1 MPTAPA
7 DAAPADAATPAA
19 TPAAAYRS
27 VADAQRPW
35 WALADGS
42 ECENC
47 AHQGARCGDHH

>member
-1 MPTAPA
+1 MAP
-7 DAAPADAATPAA
+7 ATPAQTPA
-19 TPAAAYRS
+19 TPAQTPDTPAQTP
-27 VADAQRPW
+27 DTPAQRPW